1 MGARDDIVAYCRDN
15 IGCSYDYT
23 PSGGVEGS
31 SYNCS
36 YLTTCAYAAAG
47 LNIPRWQ
54 GHQNGD
60 GSQSDWVRA
69 AGNWTEDPDELEP
82 GDLVFFGTTPYVT
95 SHVGISLGGWRMID
109 SVPDGGVQERTL
121 YGSFVGGG
129 WPLQDRPEGGGGDG
143 KGWAIMPLK
152 DAHTVRFDEGM
163 NVRDA
168 PSLSGNVVAAYE
180 PGDTLMVDGIVINE
194 GHAWAHY
201 VGASSGKDRYVA
213 LVGDFQFARAQ

>member
-1 MGARDDIVAYCRDN
+1 MGVRDDIVAYCRDN

-23 PSGGVEGS
+23 PSGGVEYQ

-69 AGNWTEDPDELEP
+69 AGNWTEDPDELQP

-95 SHVGISLGGWRMID
+95 SHVGISLGDRRMID

-129 WPLQDRPEGGGGDG
+129 WPFDFVPETSKPIDWTLIPH
-143 KGWAIMPLK
+143 KGE
-152 DAHTVRFDEGM
+152 VRFEFDM
-163 NVRDA
+163 NVRDS
-168 PSLSGNVVAAYE
+168 PSAENGTVVAHYE
-180 PGDTLMVDGIVINE
+180 AGETLNIDGFVLND
-194 GHAWAHY
+194 GYLWAHY
-201 VGASSGKDRYVA
+201 IGASSGKDRFVA
-213 LVGDFQFARAQ
+213 VVGDFQFAKVEQ